1 MNDINDRIIDDYLDD
16 QDAAADWTPETWYD
30 PRPWMLYWRGLMT
43 YDELQEHRACVDAR
57 QREYMEWVNESAAA
71 IMAAMGW

>member
-1 MNDINDRIIDDYLDD
+1 MAAYLDT

-43 YDELQEHRACVDAR
+43 YDELQEHRECVEVKR
-57 QREYMEWVNESAAA
+57 REYMEWVNERTAA
-71 IMAAMGW
+71 IMAEMGW